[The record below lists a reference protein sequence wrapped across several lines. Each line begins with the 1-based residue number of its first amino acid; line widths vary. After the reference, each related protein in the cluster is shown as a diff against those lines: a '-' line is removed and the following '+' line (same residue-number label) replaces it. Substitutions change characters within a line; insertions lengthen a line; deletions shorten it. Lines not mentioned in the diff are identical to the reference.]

1 MGSKKERTSINCK
14 VLSKRTFVS
23 SQIPEQTGEPLKEEH
38 SLPHIGHSNPN
49 SVSKNAGNLR
59 GHSPSMSRC
68 QKLRTKRE
76 QDPEFVLKT
85 LMIRGDKLIFKE
97 VGCCFWRQKET
108 KPMGEMIKPP

>member
-1 MGSKKERTSINCK
+1 
-14 VLSKRTFVS
+14 
-23 SQIPEQTGEPLKEEH
+23 
-38 SLPHIGHSNPN
+38 
-49 SVSKNAGNLR
+49 
-59 GHSPSMSRC
+59 MSRC

-108 KPMGEMIKPP
+108 KPKGEMIRPP